1 MPVSFSAT
9 VATVATVVV
18 VVAAVSLLL
27 SRPAS
32 PAVVPAEAAKRRLFF
47 RSKRVTADRVS
58 LTVEDCVYKI
68 KYAKCEYEVCERV

>member
-1 MPVSFSAT
+1 MPVSFLAA
-9 VATVATVVV
+9 VATVVVV

-27 SRPAS
+27 SRPA
-32 PAVVPAEAAKRRLFF
+32 PPTVVPAEAAKRRLFF

-68 KYAKCEYEVCERV
+68 KDAKCEYEVCERV